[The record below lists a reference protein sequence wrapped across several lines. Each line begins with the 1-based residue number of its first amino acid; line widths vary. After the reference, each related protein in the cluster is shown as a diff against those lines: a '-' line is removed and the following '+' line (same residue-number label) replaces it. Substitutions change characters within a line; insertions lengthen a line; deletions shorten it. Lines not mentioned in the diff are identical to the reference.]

1 VVTLPFVA
9 FFVLGSAGEKV
20 AALRSAEKVVCTGF
34 IPSVAVRCL
43 DRHLEQFPR
52 VVAAICRRVVVF
64 RIRIALRLELWT
76 NMLINNGCTRSSRIS
91 PVVASCWLALVKARF
106 FDKVPLALRRQW
118 STPVPVVFLAVC
130 LLDGLGTSNRGG
142 LTASVVFVR
151 GTFGQF
157 SRSWSFTVVVVEV
170 AHVRMFGSEVHK
182 RIEGFDSLR
191 VWVGARVPP
200 HDCGG
205 QTQRMGGGSRGKR
218 VVDRV
223 CVCACVR
230 GRGNKAKQFQV
241 NGEIKSEAQLLYQGM
256 FFYM

>member
-1 VVTLPFVA
+1 MCETKEVRTNTLERFPGVD
-9 FFVLGSAGEKV
+9 
-20 AALRSAEKVVCTGF
+20 AEREPKNMKNEDRCT
-34 IPSVAVRCL
+34 
-43 DRHLEQFPR
+43 
-52 VVAAICRRVVVF
+52 
-64 RIRIALRLELWT
+64 
-76 NMLINNGCTRSSRIS
+76 
-91 PVVASCWLALVKARF
+91 CWLALVKARF
-106 FDKVPLALRRQW
+106 FNKVPLALRRQW

-170 AHVRMFGSEVHK
+170 AHVRMFGSEVQK
-182 RIEGFDSLR
+182 RIKGFDSLR

-205 QTQRMGGGSRGKR
+205 QTQRMGGGGSGGMR

-223 CVCACVR
+223 CVCACVH
-230 GRGNKAKQFQV
+230 V
-241 NGEIKSEAQLLYQGM
+241 CEEEATKPNS
-256 FFYM
+256 FR